1 MRVPLLW
8 ILQVFVRTDQVTSGN
23 DGAAAATA
31 AAASGSSNQATSQ
44 SLDWVYGEH
53 SSGASGWFPR
63 CAGNFFSFSS
73 ANSLAALQLQPLDSQ
88 GGTFALGSA
97 ITRNELPAPKCR
109 ALLVDA
115 LKTLWRCEGLYVQAL
130 GVLVGG
136 FIQPLEMR
144 DSKAKQ
150 ALLADPYLAIC
161 ANQLRDLFFYH
172 SQFFKACGLAATGLD
187 HENGLESKSEGGAAA
202 DEQQQLLALA
212 TSLSALISRFTLY
225 REYVS
230 NLPAAF
236 DALFS
241 TSGKLGKPLAKF
253 LEQHPLPLLD
263 VSDSSSSEE
272 KSSKGGAAAAA
283 AAAATA
289 AKNNLAARL
298 EVPAKHYREYLP
310 VLELLLRCVEV
321 SVPGGRSGGGGSS
334 GNNNSSSSSAPAA
347 AATAALGACFVD
359 LNKAT
364 STVDLAR
371 ASSLTNA
378 RLLELQSQF
387 VGRVQV
393 VSKGRQLLQG
403 GKLFKIHASDK
414 TSATKEQRVV
424 HLFND
429 VLIYSIPMAG
439 GRLQFR
445 K

>member
-1 MRVPLLW
+1 
-8 ILQVFVRTDQVTSGN
+8 VRADQVPSGN
-23 DGAAAATA
+23 DGSAAATA
-31 AAASGSSNQATSQ
+31 AAASASGAGTQATSQ
-44 SLDWVYGEH
+44 SLGWVYGEH

-63 CAGNFFSFSS
+63 CAGNFFSIDS
-73 ANSLAALQLQPLDSQ
+73 ANSTTAMKLEPLDSK
-88 GGTFALGSA
+88 GGIFAAGNA
-97 ITRNELPAPKCR
+97 ITRNELPAPQCR
-109 ALLVDA
+109 ALLVAA
-115 LKTLWRCEGLYVQAL
+115 LKNLWRCEGLYVQAL

-150 ALLADPYLAIC
+150 TLLADPYLTIC
-161 ANQLRDLFFYH
+161 ANQLRDMFFYH
-172 SQFFKACGLAATGLD
+172 SQFFKACGVAANGLD
-187 HENGLESKSEGGAAA
+187 SEHLEAKSDSQGSSSSAH
-202 DEQQQLLALA
+202 DEQEQLLALA
-212 TSLSALISRFTLY
+212 NGLSALISRFTLY

-236 DALFS
+236 NALFS
-241 TSGKLGKPLAKF
+241 SSGKLGKPLAKF

-263 VSDSSSSEE
+263 ESHDDSGEGNS
-272 KSSKGGAAAAA
+272 SSKGGAAAAA
-283 AAAATA
+283 AAAA
-289 AKNNLAARL
+289 KSNLAARL
-298 EVPAKHYREYLP
+298 EAPAKHYREYQP
-310 VLELLLRCVEV
+310 MLELLLRCVTA
-321 SVPGGRSGGGGSS
+321 SAPGVGRTGG
-334 GNNNSSSSSAPAA
+334 NSSAPAA
-347 AATAALGACFVD
+347 PAAAAAALGASFVD
-359 LNKAT
+359 LTKAT

-393 VSKGRQLLQG
+393 LAKGRQLLQG

-429 VLIYSIPMAG
+429 VLIYSIPMSS